1 MTTRAKMLSNRQR
14 WSRNNVTSQS
24 GIPYHLGFEA
34 KSLMIV
40 ELQEDE
46 AMYQKCILQT
56 SLARARQ

>member
-1 MTTRAKMLSNRQR
+1 MTTRAKMLSNQR

-34 KSLMIV
+34 KSRMIV